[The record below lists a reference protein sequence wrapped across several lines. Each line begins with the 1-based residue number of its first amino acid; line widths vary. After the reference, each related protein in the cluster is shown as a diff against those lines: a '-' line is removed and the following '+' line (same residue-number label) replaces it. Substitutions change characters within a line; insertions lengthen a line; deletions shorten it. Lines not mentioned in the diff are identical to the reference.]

1 MGMRGVR
8 SVVSQRDPFRLHADA
23 RPVESVDPQPRR
35 RERPDRRVPPPP
47 SRAPFRPFAW
57 LFRWALVLGVWCA
70 VGLGLVL
77 LWFSGDLPDISKVA
91 QAERRPSVILMAAD
105 GSEFARFGDTHSAGI
120 SADALPKNIVNAVIA
135 IEDRRFRYHFG
146 VDPIGLARA
155 LYVNYRSGRR
165 SQGGSTLTQQLAK
178 NLFLTPEKS
187 IRRKIQEA
195 MLALWLERRFT
206 KDQILAAYL
215 NRVYLG
221 AGAYGVD
228 AAARVYFGKSAQEV
242 SLREAAIIAGLLKA
256 PSRYSPTSNP
266 NEAEERA
273 KVVLSAMVDAG
284 FISDQERTSALND
297 VGGGKPRPVED
308 GGYFADWANDL
319 VEGFLGKN
327 HGDVVVW
334 TTMDPNLQRAAER
347 RVSDLLAGP
356 GVKAKVGQAAIV
368 SMTPDGAV
376 RALVGGRDYATSEFN
391 RAIQALRQPGS
402 SFKPFIYLT
411 ALQAGITP
419 DDAIEDAP
427 VKIGNYAPHNYDG
440 KYRGTI
446 TVAQALAQSS
456 NVATLRILDR
466 VGVDPVRRNAQ
477 AFGIST
483 PLTRD
488 LSLALGTS
496 EVTPLDLTRAYAGI
510 ASRGRAVWP
519 FGVTRITA
527 PDGGVLFERKSP
539 GGNRIADPATVETL
553 IGMMRGVV
561 EFGTGKAAKLPNR
574 VVAGKSGT
582 TNDSRDAWFMG
593 FTDELVTGVWMGND
607 DDTPMNKVTG
617 GGLPA
622 KLWHDFM
629 ADASAPGTVPKT
641 VRQDAGIGGLIDDL
655 GDEPDFVPQPAAP
668 KSTKSSG
675 GIGDLIDSLLKG
687 GG

>member
-1 MGMRGVR
+1 VF
-8 SVVSQRDPFRLHADA
+8 QRDPRGLHADA
-23 RPVESVDPQPRR
+23 RPVESVAPPPRR
-35 RERPDRRVPPPP
+35 RERAHPPAPPPP
-47 SRAPFRPFAW
+47 RAPFRPLSW
-57 LFRWALVLGVWCA
+57 LLRWTLVLGVWCA
-70 VGLGLVL
+70 VGLGVAL

-91 QAERRPSVILMAAD
+91 GAERRPSVTLMAAD
-105 GSEFARFGDTHSAGI
+105 GAEFARFGDVHSAGV
-120 SADALPKNIVNAVIA
+120 SADALPKNIVDAVIA

-146 VDPIGLARA
+146 IDPIGLARA
-155 LYVNYRSGRR
+155 LYVNYQSGRR

-206 KDQILAAYL
+206 KNQILAAYL

-228 AAARVYFGKSAQEV
+228 AAARVYFGKSASEV
-242 SLREAAIIAGLLKA
+242 TLREAAIIAGLLKA
-256 PSRYSPTSNP
+256 PSRYSPSSNP
-266 NEAEERA
+266 DEAETRA
-273 KVVLSAMVDAG
+273 RVVLSAMVDGG
-284 FISDQERTSALND
+284 FITDAERSSAAGETS
-297 VGGGKPRPVED
+297 GKKSRPIEY
-308 GGYFADWANDL
+308 GGYFADWAGDL

-334 TTMDPNLQRAAER
+334 TTMDPNLQLAAER
-347 RVSDLLAGP
+347 RVADTLAGP

-376 RALVGGRDYATSEFN
+376 RALVGGRDYASSEFN
-391 RAIQALRQPGS
+391 RAIQAMRQPGS

-411 ALQAGITP
+411 ALQAGVSP
-419 DDAIEDAP
+419 DDPIEDAP
-427 VKIGNYAPHNYDG
+427 VRIGNYAPRNYDG

-456 NVATLRILDR
+456 NVATLRLLER
-466 VGVDPVRRNAQ
+466 VGVDPVRRNAT
-477 AFGIST
+477 AMGVSSK
-483 PLTRD
+483 LTRD

-496 EVTPLDLTRAYAGI
+496 EVTPLDLTRAYAAI
-510 ASRGRAVWP
+510 ASRGVAVWP
-519 FGVTRITA
+519 YAVTRITA
-527 PDGGVLFERKSP
+527 PDGTVLYERKSS
-539 GGNRIADPATVETL
+539 GGTRVADPATVETL
-553 IGMMRGVV
+553 VGMMRGVV
-561 EFGTGKAAKLPNR
+561 ETGTGKAAKLPNR

-582 TNDSRDAWFMG
+582 TNDSRDAWFLG

-607 DDTPMNKVTG
+607 DDSPMNKVTG

-629 ADASAPGTVPKT
+629 ADALTPGSVPKA
-641 VRQDAGIGGLIDDL
+641 VRQDAGIAGLIDDL
-655 GDEPDFVPQPAAP
+655 GGDADFVPQPAAP
-668 KSTKSSG
+668 KPAKSAGG